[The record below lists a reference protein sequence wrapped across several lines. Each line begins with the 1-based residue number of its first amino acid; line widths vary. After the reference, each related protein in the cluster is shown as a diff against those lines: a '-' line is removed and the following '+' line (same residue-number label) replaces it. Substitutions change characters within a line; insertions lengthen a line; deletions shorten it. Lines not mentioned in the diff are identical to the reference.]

1 MEPCHDT
8 GRLALHEGRG
18 PFGSEHSAPGQEV
31 AERLLRDRGGDER
44 QLALRPVQLFPDVR
58 TDDGQMPRAPLLHN
72 ISDDHRKGGDLDS
85 LQAHANALTAAF
97 STNEARDESG

>member
-1 MEPCHDT
+1 MELRP
-8 GRLALHEGRG
+8 
-18 PFGSEHSAPGQEV
+18 
-31 AERLLRDRGGDER
+31 AERLLVERARDYLKGGSATAES
-44 QLALRPVQLFPDVR
+44 LISHVC
-58 TDDGQMPRAPLLHN
+58 QMPGAPLLHN